1 MGIGPHSSCFLGNV
15 RLSTVVVFLSEKVMG
30 LKTDDRI
37 VAWQLHF
44 LLFSCHVD
52 ILGDQRGRTAIEVV
66 L

>member
-1 MGIGPHSSCFLGNV
+1 
-15 RLSTVVVFLSEKVMG
+15 VFLSEKVMG